1 MDVSLAIGI
10 IFLAG
15 AAGGKIA
22 RTVKLPSVTGNLFA
36 GILIGPSIL
45 GLVHGNVLAE
55 LGPINDLALGVI
67 ALSIGAELHW
77 SKMKKLAGD
86 VAKVFFVEAS
96 ITFGV
101 VFLSLY
107 LFGVPFRYAMIF
119 GVISIATAPG
129 AIIACIRE
137 NPTRGNFSKVLLSVV
152 ALDNLFAITLFGI
165 VLSFLQVS
173 VGNLPEGSSSMWIM
187 ASRDIGIAIL
197 IGLIA
202 GIFLVLTSI
211 WAKKDGHILVSVLG
225 AVLITVGISNQLDTP
240 ALLAAILSG
249 AIYINF
255 SKRAQRIS
263 RSLIHVEDPIL
274 LAFLTL
280 AGTKLDLSVLPVV
293 GQIGIIYI
301 LARFIAKLIGSRVG
315 SSLTLFPMTWKTN
328 LGRALTPQAGVA
340 IGLAILAEQKEIF
353 APGSIM
359 PVVLAA
365 VVVFEL
371 IGPILVKKALCD
383 TEEPMSD
390 L

>member
-1 MDVSLAIGI
+1 M
-10 IFLAG
+10 
-15 AAGGKIA
+15 
-22 RTVKLPSVTGNLFA
+22 
-36 GILIGPSIL
+36 
-45 GLVHGNVLAE
+45 
-55 LGPINDLALGVI
+55 
-67 ALSIGAELHW
+67 
-77 SKMKKLAGD
+77 
-86 VAKVFFVEAS
+86 EAS

-328 LGRALTPQAGVA
+328 LGRALTPQAG
-340 IGLAILAEQKEIF
+340 
-353 APGSIM
+353 GSNR
-359 PVVLAA
+359 
-365 VVVFEL
+365 F
-371 IGPILVKKALCD
+371 GDTRRTKKKFLHRDQSCR
-383 TEEPMSD
+383 
-390 L
+390 